1 MGALG
6 MPGGDSE
13 AVVARLARV
22 QGSRDHIPKSGHA
35 VYINSHTLRFVGA
48 ERHVRGWRV
57 QQQVTVGKDR

>member
-22 QGSRDHIPKSGHA
+22 QGLRDHIPKSGHA

-48 ERHVRGWRV
+48 ERHVRGW
-57 QQQVTVGKDR
+57 